1 MMLGC
6 ITIPDVARGVPLV
19 QARRRLAQ
27 IAEVARETRMA
38 DSVCRRWP
46 DSRFDQI
53 EQLAD
58 DLVAAPPADLAA
70 MAMDQLQLLR
80 RATQSDLSRF
90 NDLFEDVR
98 DKPDWRL
105 AYLCYFIPFALAVI
119 SDATWA
125 KSAS

>member
-1 MMLGC
+1 MMLEC
-6 ITIPDVARGVPLV
+6 ATIPDAVRGVPLV

-80 RATQSDLSRF
+80 RAMQSDLSRF
-90 NDLFEDVR
+90 SDLFEDVC

-125 KSAS
+125 KSDP